1 MDAFMGFINQLL
13 MVDNGFFP
21 WLQGDF
27 QVEKPPATF
36 LGHAGFLAGSGQWSA
51 QVWRAPWA
59 HDADT
64 TLFEWMSVSSY
75 R

>member
-1 MDAFMGFINQLL
+1 ME
-13 MVDNGFFP
+13 
-21 WLQGDF
+21 GDF

-36 LGHAGFLAGSGQWSA
+36 MPVMPAGSGQWSA

-64 TLFEWMSVSSY
+64 THSEWMSVSS
-75 R
+75 